1 MNKIGIVKN
10 AQLAARDQVAN
21 RLRGHLKEEQEKI
34 KKLEEKLS
42 QARENDM
49 RSNLIH
55 SKEMEAQKR
64 VLAFAEGNISVIF
77 YS

>member
-1 MNKIGIVKN
+1 M
-10 AQLAARDQVAN
+10 
-21 RLRGHLKEEQEKI
+21 KEEQEKI

-42 QARENDM
+42 QARENDL

-64 VLAFAEGNISVIF
+64 VLAYAEGIMILYITVLFN
-77 YS
+77 